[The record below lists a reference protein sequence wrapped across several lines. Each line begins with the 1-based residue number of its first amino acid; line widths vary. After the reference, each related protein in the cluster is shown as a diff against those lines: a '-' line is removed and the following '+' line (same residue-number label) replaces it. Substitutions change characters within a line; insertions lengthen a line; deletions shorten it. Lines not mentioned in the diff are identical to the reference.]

1 MKYSLFVAY
10 SNFSSLFLYSVW
22 IRSMSFVFP
31 SGITC
36 LHAYALALIILFFP
50 IYASLFNFAPW
61 TKATLIELC
70 LSLFEKWLLFPV
82 VNHVLSVFLY
92 QAKKKQ
98 TKFQL
103 IEYEIFKFFSVR
115 YLVFFL
121 FYISDDSKKKRN
133 KNCFWAK
140 HKEDPLGWYSTQKK
154 ERGKSFLTKKEK
166 KRRHT

>member
-92 QAKKKQ
+92 QAKKKANKISINWIRNIQ
-98 TKFQL
+98 
-103 IEYEIFKFFSVR
+103 IFFCKVFS
-115 YLVFFL
+115 FL
-121 FYISDDSKKKRN
+121 FVLYIWRQQEKKK
-133 KNCFWAK
+133 
-140 HKEDPLGWYSTQKK
+140 QKL
-154 ERGKSFLTKKEK
+154 FLSKT
-166 KRRHT
+166 